1 MAPAALFD
9 KEQLSGAAGLWV
21 FSASQRV
28 RDAMGE
34 VCQAIPQCPELNIL
48 RECHLDFSDQVARE
62 WRGGGGARGGNRS
75 GSW

>member
-34 VCQAIPQCPELNIL
+34 VCQAIPQCPELNI
-48 RECHLDFSDQVARE
+48 
-62 WRGGGGARGGNRS
+62 
-75 GSW
+75 